1 MVWGH
6 RKNARKIFD
15 LQKLE
20 PASSRRIEK
29 MKLEIDRQGLNA
41 EIETLAAISDAEPPA
56 VTRIVFTPTDLK
68 ARAWIITCCEEAGLA
83 VRQDAIGNIFAR
95 WNGADPAAPAVG
107 TGSHIDAIPN
117 AGKYDGVVGV
127 LGGLEAIRGLQRS
140 GFRPKN
146 SIELLVFATEEPTRF
161 GIGCLGSRLL
171 SGTLSA
177 EAAAKLKDRDGETVD
192 EVRRKAGL
200 NGNLQDVKLAKGYY
214 KAFVELHIEQG
225 PLLERA
231 KTSLGIVKSIAAPA
245 SLRVSIEG
253 AGGHAGGVLMPDRKD
268 ALCAAAEL
276 ILAIENAA
284 RATGAADT
292 VATVGVCDV
301 FPGAVNSIPSRVG
314 ITLDIRDTDLA
325 RRDGAMQAIERASRE
340 IATKRQVSI
349 QSELLNA
356 DAPADCAPEVRSA
369 LAESCREHGFP
380 FLEMVSRAYHDSLFV
395 SRIAPTGML
404 FIPCRNGY
412 SHRPDE
418 YASPEDIA
426 RGALVLAEALARL
439 SGSAQ

>member
-1 MVWGH
+1 
-6 RKNARKIFD
+6 
-15 LQKLE
+15 
-20 PASSRRIEK
+20 
-29 MKLEIDRQGLNA
+29 MKLEIDQHRLSS
-41 EIETLAAISDAEPPA
+41 EIETLGAISDAEPPA

-68 ARAWIITCCEEAGLA
+68 ARAWMISRCEEAGLA

-127 LGGLEAIRGLQRS
+127 LGGLEAIRALQRN
-140 GFRPKN
+140 GFRPKS

-177 EAAAKLKDRDGETVD
+177 EVAAKLKDRDGESVE
-192 EVRRKAGL
+192 EVRRKAGFS
-200 NGNLQDVKLAKGYY
+200 GNLQDVKLNRGYY
-214 KAFVELHIEQG
+214 NAFVELHIEQG

-231 KTSLGIVKSIAAPA
+231 QTSLGIVKSIAAPA
-245 SLRVSIEG
+245 SLRISIEG

-276 ILAIENAA
+276 ILAVEHAA
-284 RATGAADT
+284 RSSGAVGT

-301 FPGAVNSIPSRVG
+301 FPGAVNSIPSRVR

-325 RRDGAMQAIERASRE
+325 RRDGVMQTIEHASQT
-340 IATKRQVSI
+340 ISAKRKVSI
-349 QSELLNA
+349 ESEVLNA
-356 DAPADCAPEVRSA
+356 DAPADCASDVRGA

-380 FLEMVSRAYHDSLFV
+380 FLEMVSRAYHDSLFI

-418 YASPEDIA
+418 YAAPEDIA
-426 RGALVLAEALARL
+426 RGALVLAESLAKL
-439 SGSAQ
+439 VA

>member
-1 MVWGH
+1 
-6 RKNARKIFD
+6 
-15 LQKLE
+15 
-20 PASSRRIEK
+20 
-29 MKLEIDRQGLNA
+29 MKLEIHQQRLSS

-56 VTRIVFTPTDLK
+56 VTRIVFTPTDLR
-68 ARAWIITCCEEAGLA
+68 ARAWVISRCEEAGLT

-95 WNGADPAAPAVG
+95 WNGTDPAAPAVG

-127 LGGLEAIRGLQRS
+127 LGGLEAIRALQQS
-140 GFRPKN
+140 GFRPRH
-146 SIELLVFATEEPTRF
+146 SIEVLVFATEEPTRF

-177 EAAAKLKDRDGETVD
+177 EAAAKWKDRDGESVD
-192 EVRRKAGL
+192 EVRRKAGF
-200 NGNLQDVKLAKGYY
+200 NGNLQDVKLPKGHY
-214 KAFVELHIEQG
+214 KGFVELHIEQG

-231 KTSLGIVKSIAAPA
+231 RASLGIVKSIAAPA
-245 SLRVSIEG
+245 SLRISIEG

-284 RATGAADT
+284 RSSGAVDT

-314 ITLDIRDTDLA
+314 LTLDIRDTDLT
-325 RRDGAMQAIERASRE
+325 RRDGVMQTIEHAWQS
-340 IATKRQVSI
+340 ISAKRQVAI
-349 QSELLNA
+349 RSEVLNA
-356 DAPADCAPEVRSA
+356 DAPADCAPEVRGA
-369 LAESCREHGFP
+369 LADSCRQHGFP
-380 FLEMVSRAYHDSLFV
+380 FLEMVSRAYHDSLFI

-418 YASPEDIA
+418 YAAPEDIA
-426 RGALVLAEALARL
+426 RGALVLAEALAKL
-439 SGSAQ
+439 SA